1 MAALAACVAVWLL
14 GRGMVFEALL
24 TASWAV
30 TEAEG
35 GPASKQGHTILVEAK
50 FGYRAEEP
58 N

>member
-14 GRGMVFEALL
+14 GHGMVFEALL

-35 GPASKQGHTILVEAK
+35 GPASKQGHTI
-50 FGYRAEEP
+50 
-58 N
+58 